1 MTDPCSIMLT
11 HTPGL
16 QLECPLLPRD
26 LEAVW
31 VVFIG
36 GLLHLHALHS
46 DPASHSKT
54 LPDKAKLR
62 NAAEQKVV
70 EL

>member
-1 MTDPCSIMLT
+1 MRFQQKVKVVRIHAAGAFTA

-16 QLECPLLPRD
+16 QLEGPLLPRD

-36 GLLHLHALHS
+36 GLLHLHAIHS
-46 DPASHSKT
+46 DSAAHSKT
-54 LPDKAKLR
+54 LP
-62 NAAEQKVV
+62 N
-70 EL
+70 